1 MKRLLGAGVVVAL
14 LVTGGIAGAGTAVAA
29 GDPTFYFDGLL
40 DGVLMPGE
48 GRAELSPGT
57 TGGQDSGRPDGTY
70 VYALSKK
77 PLTDAG
83 WSGGG
88 VPTGLKVDP
97 TGDCAP
103 KAGVAGVYLCD
114 VKEWGNPG
122 PSVSAAGTAG
132 HGVTA
137 YYSLVYVPR
146 GASITAGIKEA
157 QTAGSKAIGP
167 RRAHA
172 TVTVKSKAHVAQNT
186 VTQSTPTLRAGGT
199 VQHTVKLHAVDK
211 GKLQVSLSPAAGFRR
226 WDDGELKVTVAG
238 VDAGGAAGA
247 ECSHSL
253 GDLGYGNEVRCDIAK
268 PGDYTVTYTLK
279 SEATTPAWKLS
290 ATAVYEVYTSG
301 WGDNP
306 ETASDFAIASS
317 TPVTQRYRIVG
328 RDAEG
333 GLWDY
338 KGTGKA
344 AELFTP
350 VDPVGG
356 NFDWNQYTALTRLGP
371 VTVQSTGRGAVGRD
385 KAGVLWLHP
394 TSGDGGIYKDRI
406 RVGSGWNVYNTLV
419 GVSDVTGDKKAD
431 LLARDASGGL
441 WLYPGTG
448 LNSKPFGTKVK
459 IGTSWNIYDQLVGGV
474 DLTGDGKADLVAR
487 DKDGKLWLYRGT
499 GSASNPL
506 ASRQQIGTGWQIYN
520 SIVAPGDLTSD
531 GKADMVARD
540 KAGVLWLYKGTG
552 TATQP
557 FGSRVK
563 VGVLGT
569 GFAEYNLLF

>member
-1 MKRLLGAGVVVAL
+1 MRRLLGAGVAVAL

-29 GDPTFYFDGLL
+29 GDPTFYFDGLT

-48 GRAELSPGT
+48 GFTELAPQA
-57 TGGQDSGRPDGTY
+57 TGGSNDGQPDGTY

-88 VPTGLKVDP
+88 LPTGLKVDSI
-97 TGDCAP
+97 GGCAP

-122 PSVSAAGTAG
+122 PWISATSTAA

-137 YYSLVYVPR
+137 YYGLVYVPR
-146 GASITAGIKEA
+146 GASIAAGIKEA
-157 QTAGSKAIGP
+157 QTAGSKEIAP

-186 VTQSTPTLRAGGT
+186 IALSTPTLPAGGS
-199 VQHTVKLHAVDK
+199 VKHTVKLHAVDK
-211 GKLQVSLSPAAGFRR
+211 GRLYLYASPAPGFRY
-226 WDDGELKVTVAG
+226 WDEGERKITVAG
-238 VDAGGAAGA
+238 LDAGGAAGA
-247 ECSHSL
+247 DCYQTVGEFDGL
-253 GDLGYGNEVRCDIAK
+253 ECDITK
-268 PGDYTVTYTLK
+268 PGDYTLTYTLK
-279 SEATTPAWKLS
+279 AQATAPAWKLRVS
-290 ATAVYEVYTSG
+290 ADYQVYTFG
-301 WGDNP
+301 TGNP
-306 ETASDFAIASS
+306 EKTSDFAVAGS
-317 TPVTQRYRIVG
+317 TPVTPRFRLVG

-333 GLWDY
+333 WLWDY
-338 KGTGKA
+338 RGTGKA
-344 AELFTP
+344 AEPFNP
-350 VDPVGG
+350 VDPAGG

-371 VTVQSTGRGAVGRD
+371 VTVQGTGRGAVGRD

-394 TSGDGGIYKDRI
+394 TAGDGGIYKDRI
-406 RVGSGWNVYNTLV
+406 KVGGGWSIYNTLV

-448 LNSKPFGTKVK
+448 LNATPFASRVKV
-459 IGTSWNIYDQLVGGV
+459 GTSWNIYDQLVGGV

-531 GKADMVARD
+531 GKADLVARD
-540 KAGVLWLYKGTG
+540 KSGVLWLYKGTG

-563 VGVLGT
+563 VGT
-569 GFAEYNLLF
+569 GFGQYNLLF

>member
-1 MKRLLGAGVVVAL
+1 MRRLLGAGVAVAL

-29 GDPTFYFDGLL
+29 GDPTFGFDGVS
-40 DGVLMPGE
+40 DKVLMPGE
-48 GRAELSPGT
+48 GRVWLAPEGA
-57 TGGQDSGRPDGTY
+57 GGQNDGEPDGTY
-70 VYALSKK
+70 VYVLSKK

-97 TGDCAP
+97 TDECAP
-103 KAGVAGVYLCD
+103 KTGMVGVYLCD
-114 VKEWGNPG
+114 LKYMSF
-122 PSVSAAGTAG
+122 PSPEISAASSTVNGAT
-132 HGVTA
+132 V
-137 YYSLVYVPR
+137 YYGLVYVPR

-157 QTAGSKAIGP
+157 QTAGSQP
-167 RRAHA
+167 MSNRRAHA
-172 TVTVKSKAHVAQNT
+172 TVTVKSQAHVAQNT
-186 VTQSTPTLRAGGT
+186 IALSTPTLPAGGS
-199 VQHTVKLHAVDK
+199 VKHTVKLHAVDK
-211 GKLQVSLSPAAGFRR
+211 GRLRLYASPAPGFRY
-226 WDDGELKVTVAG
+226 WDEGERKITVAG
-238 VDAGGAAGA
+238 LDAGGAAGA
-247 ECSHSL
+247 DCYQTVGEFDGL
-253 GDLGYGNEVRCDIAK
+253 GCDINK
-268 PGDYTVTYTLK
+268 PGDYTLTYTLK
-279 SEATTPAWKLS
+279 AQATAPAWKLRVS
-290 ATAVYEVYTSG
+290 AAYEVYTFG
-301 WGDNP
+301 TGNP
-306 ETASDFAIASS
+306 EKTSDFAVASS
-317 TPVTQRYRIVG
+317 TPVTQRFRLMA

-333 GLWDY
+333 WLWDY
-338 KGTGKA
+338 RGTGKA
-344 AELFTP
+344 AEPFNPT
-350 VDPVGG
+350 DPVGG
-356 NFDWNQYTALTRLGP
+356 SFDWNQYTALTRLGP

-394 TSGDGGIYKDRI
+394 TSGDGGIFKDRI
-406 RVGSGWNVYNTLV
+406 KVGGGWSIYNTLV

-431 LLARDASGGL
+431 LLARDTSGGL

-448 LNSKPFGTKVK
+448 LNATPFGSRVK
-459 IGTSWNIYDQLVGGV
+459 IGSSWNIYDQLVGGV

-499 GSASNPL
+499 ASASSPL

-552 TATQP
+552 VASQP

-569 GFAEYNLLF
+569 GFGSYNLLF